1 MNTLRWHQP
10 IFSLCPFVAQVN
22 VRQQSRV
29 RDIHETVKTGRLYM
43 IDLAGSER
51 AKRTKVS
58 SAAELPAPSG
68 PNAPRSAPQP
78 NSSG

>member
-1 MNTLRWHQP
+1 MQP
-10 IFSLCPFVAQVN
+10 SINLFVAQVN

-58 SAAELPAPSG
+58 SAAQLIWIMPP
-68 PNAPRSAPQP
+68 
-78 NSSG
+78 